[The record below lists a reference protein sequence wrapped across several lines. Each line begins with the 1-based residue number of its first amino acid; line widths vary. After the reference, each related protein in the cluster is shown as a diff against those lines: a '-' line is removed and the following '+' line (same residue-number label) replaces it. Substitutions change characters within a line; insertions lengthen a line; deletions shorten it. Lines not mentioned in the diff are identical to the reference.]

1 MNTELKKNH
10 LLFPPLNFSFSLILI
25 QYTEQKATRGSILV
39 KPYIII
45 SYEKQQEEHSQA
57 LCHLGAGTSLE
68 YLSLSPHADE
78 ATWRQGGRMIT
89 ECPWQRCCSCL

>member
-1 MNTELKKNH
+1 MLRSTQVSTSDEHRVKKIIFYSPFEL
-10 LLFPPLNFSFSLILI
+10 SFSLILI

-39 KPYIII
+39 KPYISI
-45 SYEKQQEEHSQA
+45 SYEKQREEHSQA

-78 ATWRQGGRMIT
+78 ATWRQGG
-89 ECPWQRCCSCL
+89 E